1 MVAPP
6 PGTVHKPA
14 PPMPQAPKRKAVQLA
29 AVTQSGATYPDLFA
43 LCDDG
48 TIWQMLNHESYWQQ
62 LPDIPQSE

>member
-14 PPMPQAPKRKAVQLA
+14 PPMPKRLRKIVQIA
-29 AVTQSGATYPDLFA
+29 AAQCPDASYPHLFA

-48 TIWQMLNHESYWQQ
+48 TAWQMLDYKSHWEP
-62 LPDIPQSE
+62 LPEIPQSE